1 MESTHRCGSEH
12 DSPFLTISCC
22 CKSHLRDNTKQT
34 ENTKQTRKNCLTLT
48 KKAIFIS
55 TREVLWEGDF
65 TQGAHS
71 LVVQNMKQE
80 YSGALWFLQAT
91 GPRPRA
97 EQPCGPIL
105 PSFFP
110 EIYFFFFLI
119 AFGRGWHSLTPGKIR
134 DQMLNFKT
142 TGVCIYLRTAQRSLL
157 SCHDNR
163 KILLISIKTAAG
175 FTLWQFVPI
184 SFPCAICSL
193 YL

>member
-91 GPRPRA
+91 GPQPRA
-97 EQPCGPIL
+97 EQPCGPII

-110 EIYFFFFLI
+110 EIYFFFSLHLEGDGI
-119 AFGRGWHSLTPGKIR
+119 VWLQAKKGTKYSISRPQVCVYIWEQHRGVYWVV
-134 DQMLNFKT
+134 MT
-142 TGVCIYLRTAQRSLL
+142 TGK
-157 SCHDNR
+157 SCW
-163 KILLISIKTAAG
+163 S
-175 FTLWQFVPI
+175 P
-184 SFPCAICSL
+184 
-193 YL
+193 